1 MKKSSIFNLIAFILV
16 LIACEGKFE
25 PKNNLDAVSLLLP
38 ENNKQCFGIKLESG
52 KIAVDFDWNDIDQIT
67 SYTINYVDG
76 VTGESNS
83 LTTTDSSIS
92 IELEPGTLY
101 TWNVTVT
108 NDFGNSEKSEDFN
121 FYTEGLADSNH
132 VPFPADIEI
141 PAVVSNSL
149 NVSWEGVDLDNDIDY
164 YQVFFSKENPPILL
178 IDNTTDQS
186 FNADVE
192 TGATYYLNIVTFDKN
207 GNYSDSK
214 LSVQF

>member
-38 ENNKQCFGIKLESG
+38 ENNKQCFGIKLESD